1 VEAPK
6 PVQYGGATTDCHPAQ
21 HIYLKEVEIWKELLS
36 KGTAPEKN
44 MKVYNLRISNQRGV
58 LNVLTKLKG
67 NPLLSTIRKKI
78 EL

>member
-44 MKVYNLRISNQRGV
+44 MKV
-58 LNVLTKLKG
+58 
-67 NPLLSTIRKKI
+67 
-78 EL
+78 